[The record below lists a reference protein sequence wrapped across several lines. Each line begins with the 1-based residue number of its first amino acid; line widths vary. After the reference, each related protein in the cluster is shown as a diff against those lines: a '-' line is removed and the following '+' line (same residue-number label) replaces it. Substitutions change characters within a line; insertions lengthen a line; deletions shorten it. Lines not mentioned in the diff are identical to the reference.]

1 MEKYKNKYRI
11 KSIRAEWWNYGNNG
25 FYFITISTKNRHHS
39 FGQIKNEIMCLNEI
53 GSLAYQFWDEIPQHF
68 PFIKLDAFIIMPD
81 HMHGILIKNDL
92 GIDQDPEY
100 INQDPE
106 QTLQCNVSTEPDTRP
121 PIPTHKPKDLL
132 MAKIS
137 PKPGSIST
145 IIRSYKSAVSKYA
158 RKINSNFAW
167 HTSYY
172 DHIIRNERAYNNIHN
187 YINNNPANWGKP
199 KRKNINRRA

>member
-1 MEKYKNKYRI
+1 
-11 KSIRAEWWNYGNNG
+11 
-25 FYFITISTKNRHHS
+25 
-39 FGQIKNEIMCLNEI
+39 MCLNEI